1 MGLKQV
7 LSALKL
13 VELDS
18 PASGAARPAK
28 APAPPAPRMEQILAD
43 LPEAPEIDPGA
54 LPPAASA
61 SGEIAIPTFAEIYR
75 AAAIDDPAHGFSAG
89 KVLEML
95 QAPGLAGLDVKAKA
109 AALAGFLEMNPSG
122 PIAIADVI
130 RDAVR
135 RDQALDKF
143 EELLRSKLGEMA
155 ARVERDNAALQAE
168 LDELQRR
175 HRARMEESR
184 RALDVQRQRLDAWV
198 EAKRAEEARLAEAV
212 APFVEGNPIS
222 R

>member
-7 LSALKL
+7 LSKLKL

-18 PASGAARPAK
+18 PAKRPA
-28 APAPPAPRMEQILAD
+28 AAAAAQPAPSMDQILAD
-43 LPEAPEIDPGA
+43 LPAAPEIDTAA
-54 LPPAASA
+54 LPKSTAE
-61 SGEIAIPTFAEIYR
+61 SGAIAIPSFAEIYR
-75 AAAIDDPAHGFSAG
+75 AAAIEDPAHGFSAG

-95 QAPGLAGLDVKAKA
+95 RAPELAALEVKAKA
-109 AALAGFLEMNPSG
+109 AALQGFLKMNPTG
-122 PIAIADVI
+122 PVAIADII

-143 EELLRSKLGEMA
+143 EELLRSKLAELA
-155 ARVERDNAALQAE
+155 TRTENDNAVLQSE
-168 LDELQRR
+168 IDELQRR
-175 HRARMEESR
+175 HRARMEENR
-184 RALDVQRQRLDAWV
+184 RQLDAERQRLDAWV
-198 EAKRAEEARLAEAV
+198 ETKRAEEARLAEAV